1 MKTSNLKSSSMSIV
15 LLGVF
20 FLFCPL
26 TTSVFSSAENLPV
39 ELKVNPSTGAIS
51 ELKIKG
57 DERDMNWLVKVDG
70 TQYAWVKENYGW
82 GLGYFTI
89 TKGRESI
96 KREWKTPVNISADGM
111 NVMYRENDICVQ
123 VRRKL
128 VQGDLIEGYTFTNK
142 GTEPVSLYDIG
153 IYTPFNDNY
162 PDAQQCINSRAHTH
176 IWKGGSAAYVNA
188 IRMGAFTPHLGLVV
202 TDGAIRNYEIWE
214 RGRKKA
220 NSQTRGIIALD
231 LPDLL
236 LKSGE
241 SYSLEWHV
249 FAHNGNDDFRHKL
262 LEKGSVLV
270 SCNKYV
276 FEKGE
281 TARVECRSLEPLEA
295 CTAKMNGVP
304 VPVKQEGNLCFVEVP
319 IEQAGEV
326 RFDFYYNGNKQ
337 THADCLV
344 INNTAD
350 LIRKRV
356 DFIRTRQQMNNPSDL
371 RDGAYMVYDNEGD
384 SIYLNDRPNCNPVD
398 RDEGAERLGM
408 GVLLAKQYLLTK
420 DPELKQSLL
429 RYANFVRRKLQTDN
443 YVTYSSVDQKNR
455 NRGYNYMWVAELY
468 FQMYKVTGDKQFVT
482 DGYKT
487 LKSMFQQFGYG
498 FYAIG
503 IPVRLGLQSL
513 KEAGMKKEY
522 TDLRNDFIKT
532 GDVFV
537 KNGLNYPA
545 HEVNYEQSI
554 VAPAIQFLA
563 QLYLETGSQKYLDE
577 VKRQMPVLEAF
588 NGFQPSYHLNEVAIR
603 HWDGHWFGKRE
614 LFGDTFPH
622 YWSTI
627 TGAVYY
633 YYALCTGDSS
643 YQKRAENVV
652 RNNLCLFFEDGKASC
667 AYMYPYK
674 IDGVK
679 AEFYDP
685 YANDQD
691 WALVYYLLVNKGL

>member
-1 MKTSNLKSSSMSIV
+1 MKNELIKRIGIFV
-15 LLGVF
+15 CLLIAVNC
-20 FLFCPL
+20 L
-26 TTSVFSSAENLPV
+26 SAGNFPV
-39 ELKVNPSTGAIS
+39 EMRINPSTGAIS
-51 ELKIKG
+51 ELTLKG
-57 DERDMNWLVKVDG
+57 DNRSMNWVVKTDG
-70 TQYAWVKENYGW
+70 TQYPWVKDNYGW
-82 GLGYFTI
+82 GLGYFTVV
-89 TKGRESI
+89 KGRETVKREWRVPVEISPDGMKVLYREGDIRILI
-96 KREWKTPVNISADGM
+96 KREIK
-111 NVMYRENDICVQ
+111 
-123 VRRKL
+123 
-128 VQGDLIEGYTFTNK
+128 QGDLVEEYSFTNE
-142 GTEPVSLYDIG
+142 GEEPVSLYDVA

-162 PDAQQCINSRAHTH
+162 PDAQQCINSRAHMH

-188 IRMGAFTPHLGLVV
+188 IRMGAFTPYLGLVV

-236 LKSGE
+236 LKPGE

-281 TARVECRSLEPLEA
+281 KARVECRSLEPLEA

-319 IEQAGEV
+319 MEQAGEV
-326 RFDFYYNGNKQ
+326 RFNFYYNGNKQ

-344 INNTAD
+344 ISNTAD

-371 RDGAYMVYDNEGD
+371 RDGAYMVYDNKGD
-384 SIYLNDRPNCNPVD
+384 SIYLNDTPNCNPVD

-603 HWDGHWFGKRE
+603 HWDGHWFGKCE

>member
-1 MKTSNLKSSSMSIV
+1 MKNELIKRIGIFV
-15 LLGVF
+15 CLLIAVNC
-20 FLFCPL
+20 L
-26 TTSVFSSAENLPV
+26 SAGNFPV
-39 ELKVNPSTGAIS
+39 EMRINPSTGAIS
-51 ELKIKG
+51 ELTLKG
-57 DERDMNWLVKVDG
+57 DNRSMNWVVKTDG
-70 TQYAWVKENYGW
+70 TQYPWVKDNYGW
-82 GLGYFTI
+82 GLGYFTVV
-89 TKGRESI
+89 KGRETVKREWRVPVEISPDGMKVLYREGDIRILI
-96 KREWKTPVNISADGM
+96 KREIK
-111 NVMYRENDICVQ
+111 
-123 VRRKL
+123 
-128 VQGDLIEGYTFTNK
+128 QGDLVEEYSFTNE
-142 GTEPVSLYDIG
+142 GEEPVSLYDVA

-162 PDAQQCINSRAHTH
+162 PDAQQCINSRAHMH

-188 IRMGAFTPHLGLVV
+188 IRMGDFTPHLGLVV
-202 TDGAIRNYEIWE
+202 TNGAIRNYEIWE

-236 LKSGE
+236 LKPGE
-241 SYSLEWHV
+241 SYSLEWHI

-281 TARVECRSLEPLEA
+281 AARVECRSLEPLEA

-304 VPVKQEGNLCFVEVP
+304 VSVKQEGNLCFVEVP
-319 IEQAGEV
+319 MEQTGEV

-344 INNTAD
+344 ISNTAD

-384 SIYLNDRPNCNPVD
+384 SIYLNDTPNCNPVD

-455 NRGYNYMWVAELY
+455 NRGYNYMWVAEFY

-513 KEAGMKKEY
+513 KEAGMKKEC

-627 TGAVYY
+627 TGAVYH

>member
-1 MKTSNLKSSSMSIV
+1 MKNELIKRIGIFV
-15 LLGVF
+15 CLLIAVDC
-20 FLFCPL
+20 L
-26 TTSVFSSAENLPV
+26 SAGNFPV
-39 ELKVNPSTGAIS
+39 EMRINPSTGAIS
-51 ELKIKG
+51 ELTLKG
-57 DERDMNWLVKVDG
+57 DNRSMNWVVKTDG
-70 TQYAWVKENYGW
+70 TQYPWVKDNYGW
-82 GLGYFTI
+82 GLGYFTAV
-89 TKGRESI
+89 KGKETV
-96 KREWKTPVNISADGM
+96 KREWRVPVEISPDGM
-111 NVMYRENDICVQ
+111 KVLYREGDI
-123 VRRKL
+123 RIL
-128 VQGDLIEGYTFTNK
+128 VEREIKQGDLVEEYFFTNE
-142 GTEPVSLYDIG
+142 GEEPVSLYDVA

-162 PDAQQCINSRAHTH
+162 PDAQQCINSRAHMH

-202 TDGAIRNYEIWE
+202 TNGAIRNYEIWE

-236 LKSGE
+236 LQPGE
-241 SYSLEWHV
+241 SYSLEWHI

-281 TARVECRSLEPLEA
+281 KVRVECRSLEPLEA

-304 VPVKQEGNLCFVEVP
+304 VPVKQAGNLCFVEVP
-319 IEQAGEV
+319 MEQAGEV

-344 INNTAD
+344 ISNTAD

-384 SIYLNDRPNCNPVD
+384 SIYLNDTPNCNPVD

-429 RYANFVRRKLQTDN
+429 RYTDFVRRKLQTDN

>member
-1 MKTSNLKSSSMSIV
+1 MKNELIKRIGIFV
-15 LLGVF
+15 CLLIAVNC
-20 FLFCPL
+20 L
-26 TTSVFSSAENLPV
+26 SAGNFPV
-39 ELKVNPSTGAIS
+39 EIRINPSTGAIS
-51 ELKIKG
+51 ELTLKG
-57 DERDMNWLVKVDG
+57 DNRSMNWVVKTDG
-70 TQYAWVKENYGW
+70 TQYPWVKDNYGW
-82 GLGYFTI
+82 GLGYFTAV
-89 TKGRESI
+89 KGKETV
-96 KREWKTPVNISADGM
+96 KREWRVPVEISPDGM
-111 NVMYRENDICVQ
+111 KVLYREGDI
-123 VRRKL
+123 RIL
-128 VQGDLIEGYTFTNK
+128 VEREIKQGDLVEEYFFTNE
-142 GTEPVSLYDIG
+142 GEEPVSLYDVA

-202 TDGAIRNYEIWE
+202 TNGAIRNYEIWE

-236 LKSGE
+236 LQPGE
-241 SYSLEWHV
+241 SY
-249 FAHNGNDDFRHKL
+249 
-262 LEKGSVLV
+262 

-281 TARVECRSLEPLEA
+281 KVRVECRSLEPLKA

-304 VPVKQEGNLCFVEVP
+304 VPVKQEGNLCFVEVLM
-319 IEQAGEV
+319 EQAGEV
-326 RFDFYYNGNKQ
+326 RFDFYYNENKQ

-344 INNTAD
+344 ISNTAD

-384 SIYLNDRPNCNPVD
+384 SIYLNDTPNCNPVD

-408 GVLLAKQYLLTK
+408 GVLLAKQYLLAK

-429 RYANFVRRKLQTDN
+429 RYVNFVRRKLQTDN

-563 QLYLETGSQKYLDE
+563 QLYLETGNQKYLDE

>member
-1 MKTSNLKSSSMSIV
+1 M
-15 LLGVF
+15 
-20 FLFCPL
+20 
-26 TTSVFSSAENLPV
+26 
-39 ELKVNPSTGAIS
+39 
-51 ELKIKG
+51 
-57 DERDMNWLVKVDG
+57 
-70 TQYAWVKENYGW
+70 
-82 GLGYFTI
+82 
-89 TKGRESI
+89 
-96 KREWKTPVNISADGM
+96 
-111 NVMYRENDICVQ
+111 
-123 VRRKL
+123 
-128 VQGDLIEGYTFTNK
+128 
-142 GTEPVSLYDIG
+142 
-153 IYTPFNDNY
+153 
-162 PDAQQCINSRAHTH
+162 
-176 IWKGGSAAYVNA
+176 
-188 IRMGAFTPHLGLVV
+188 
-202 TDGAIRNYEIWE
+202 
-214 RGRKKA
+214 
-220 NSQTRGIIALD
+220 
-231 LPDLL
+231 
-236 LKSGE
+236 
-241 SYSLEWHV
+241 
-249 FAHNGNDDFRHKL
+249 
-262 LEKGSVLV
+262 
-270 SCNKYV
+270 
-276 FEKGE
+276 
-281 TARVECRSLEPLEA
+281 
-295 CTAKMNGVP
+295 
-304 VPVKQEGNLCFVEVP
+304 
-319 IEQAGEV
+319 EQAGEV

-384 SIYLNDRPNCNPVD
+384 SIYLNDTPNCNPVD

-691 WALVYYLLVNKGL
+691 WALVYYLLVNRGL

>member
-1 MKTSNLKSSSMSIV
+1 MKNELIKRIGIFV
-15 LLGVF
+15 CLLIAVNC
-20 FLFCPL
+20 L
-26 TTSVFSSAENLPV
+26 SAGNFPV
-39 ELKVNPSTGAIS
+39 EMRINPSTGAIS
-51 ELKIKG
+51 ELTLKG
-57 DERDMNWLVKVDG
+57 DNRSMNWVVKTDG
-70 TQYAWVKENYGW
+70 TQYPWVKDNYGW
-82 GLGYFTI
+82 GLGYFTVV
-89 TKGRESI
+89 KGRETVKREWRVPVEISPDGMKVLYREGDIRILI
-96 KREWKTPVNISADGM
+96 KREIK
-111 NVMYRENDICVQ
+111 
-123 VRRKL
+123 
-128 VQGDLIEGYTFTNK
+128 QGDLVEEYSFTNE
-142 GTEPVSLYDIG
+142 GEEPVSLYDVA

-162 PDAQQCINSRAHTH
+162 PDAQQCINSRAHMH

-188 IRMGAFTPHLGLVV
+188 IRMGAFTAYLGLVV

-236 LKSGE
+236 LKPGE

-281 TARVECRSLEPLEA
+281 KARVECRSLEPLEA

-319 IEQAGEV
+319 MEQAGEV

-344 INNTAD
+344 ISNTAD

-384 SIYLNDRPNCNPVD
+384 SIYLNDTPNCNPVD

-603 HWDGHWFGKRE
+603 HWDGHWFGKCE

>member
-1 MKTSNLKSSSMSIV
+1 MKNELIKRIGIFV
-15 LLGVF
+15 CLLIAVNC
-20 FLFCPL
+20 L
-26 TTSVFSSAENLPV
+26 SAGNFPV
-39 ELKVNPSTGAIS
+39 EMRINPSTGAIS
-51 ELKIKG
+51 ELTLKG
-57 DERDMNWLVKVDG
+57 DNRSMNWVVKTDG
-70 TQYAWVKENYGW
+70 TQYPWVKDNYGW
-82 GLGYFTI
+82 GLGYFTVV
-89 TKGRESI
+89 KGRETVKREWRVPVEISPDGMKVLYREGDIRILI
-96 KREWKTPVNISADGM
+96 KREIK
-111 NVMYRENDICVQ
+111 
-123 VRRKL
+123 
-128 VQGDLIEGYTFTNK
+128 QGDLVEEYSFTNE
-142 GTEPVSLYDIG
+142 GEEPVSLYDVA

-162 PDAQQCINSRAHTH
+162 PDAQQCINSRAHMH

-236 LKSGE
+236 LKPGE

-249 FAHNGNDDFRHKL
+249 FAHNGNDDFRRKL

-281 TARVECRSLEPLEA
+281 KARVECRSLEPLKA

-319 IEQAGEV
+319 MEQAGEV

-344 INNTAD
+344 ISNTAD

-356 DFIRTRQQMNNPSDL
+356 DFIRTRQQMNNSSDL

-384 SIYLNDRPNCNPVD
+384 SIYLNDTPNCNPVD

-468 FQMYKVTGDKQFVT
+468 FQMYKVTGDKLFVT

>member
-1 MKTSNLKSSSMSIV
+1 MKNELIKRIGIFV
-15 LLGVF
+15 CLLIAVNC
-20 FLFCPL
+20 L
-26 TTSVFSSAENLPV
+26 SAGNFPV
-39 ELKVNPSTGAIS
+39 EMRIDPSTGAIS
-51 ELKIKG
+51 ELTLKG
-57 DERDMNWLVKVDG
+57 DNRSMNWVVKTDG
-70 TQYAWVKENYGW
+70 TQYPWVKDNYGW
-82 GLGYFTI
+82 GLGYFTVV
-89 TKGRESI
+89 KGRETVKREWRVPVEISPDGMKVLYREGDICILI
-96 KREWKTPVNISADGM
+96 KREIK
-111 NVMYRENDICVQ
+111 
-123 VRRKL
+123 
-128 VQGDLIEGYTFTNK
+128 QGDLVEEYSFTNE
-142 GTEPVSLYDIG
+142 GEEPVSLYDVA

-188 IRMGAFTPHLGLVV
+188 IRMGDFTPHLGLVV
-202 TDGAIRNYEIWE
+202 TDGVIRNYEIWE

-236 LKSGE
+236 LKPGE

-249 FAHNGNDDFRHKL
+249 FTHNGNDDFRRKL

-281 TARVECRSLEPLEA
+281 TARVECRSLEPLKA

-304 VPVKQEGNLCFVEVP
+304 VTVKQEGNLCFVEVP
-319 IEQAGEV
+319 MEQAGEV

-344 INNTAD
+344 ISNTAD

-384 SIYLNDRPNCNPVD
+384 SIYLNDTPNCNPVD

-468 FQMYKVTGDKQFVT
+468 FQMYKVTGDKLFVT

-498 FYAIG
+498 F
-503 IPVRLGLQSL
+503 
-513 KEAGMKKEY
+513 
-522 TDLRNDFIKT
+522 
-532 GDVFV
+532 
-537 KNGLNYPA
+537 
-545 HEVNYEQSI
+545 
-554 VAPAIQFLA
+554 
-563 QLYLETGSQKYLDE
+563 
-577 VKRQMPVLEAF
+577 
-588 NGFQPSYHLNEVAIR
+588 
-603 HWDGHWFGKRE
+603 
-614 LFGDTFPH
+614 
-622 YWSTI
+622 
-627 TGAVYY
+627 
-633 YYALCTGDSS
+633 
-643 YQKRAENVV
+643 
-652 RNNLCLFFEDGKASC
+652 
-667 AYMYPYK
+667 
-674 IDGVK
+674 
-679 AEFYDP
+679 
-685 YANDQD
+685 
-691 WALVYYLLVNKGL
+691 

>member
-1 MKTSNLKSSSMSIV
+1 MKNELIKRIGIFV
-15 LLGVF
+15 CLLIAVNC
-20 FLFCPL
+20 L
-26 TTSVFSSAENLPV
+26 SAGNFPV
-39 ELKVNPSTGAIS
+39 EMRINPSTGAIS
-51 ELKIKG
+51 ELTLKG
-57 DERDMNWLVKVDG
+57 DNRSMNWVVKTDG
-70 TQYAWVKENYGW
+70 TQYPWVKDNYGW
-82 GLGYFTI
+82 GLGYFTVV
-89 TKGRESI
+89 KGRETVKREWRVPVEISPDGMKVLYREGDIRILI
-96 KREWKTPVNISADGM
+96 KREIK
-111 NVMYRENDICVQ
+111 
-123 VRRKL
+123 
-128 VQGDLIEGYTFTNK
+128 QGDLVEEYSFTNE
-142 GTEPVSLYDIG
+142 GEEPVSLYDVA

-162 PDAQQCINSRAHTH
+162 PDAQQCINSRAHMH

-188 IRMGAFTPHLGLVV
+188 IRMGDFTPHLGLVV
-202 TDGAIRNYEIWE
+202 TNGAIRNYEIWE

-236 LKSGE
+236 LKPGE
-241 SYSLEWHV
+241 SYSLEWHI

-281 TARVECRSLEPLEA
+281 KARVECRSLEPLEA

-319 IEQAGEV
+319 MEQAGEV

-344 INNTAD
+344 ISNTAD

-384 SIYLNDRPNCNPVD
+384 SIYLNDTPNCNPVD

-455 NRGYNYMWVAELY
+455 NRGYNYMWVAEFY

-513 KEAGMKKEY
+513 KEAGMKKEC

-627 TGAVYY
+627 TGAVYH

>member
-1 MKTSNLKSSSMSIV
+1 MKNELIKRIGIFV
-15 LLGVF
+15 CLLIAVNC
-20 FLFCPL
+20 L
-26 TTSVFSSAENLPV
+26 SAGNFPV
-39 ELKVNPSTGAIS
+39 EIRINPSTGAIS
-51 ELKIKG
+51 ELTLKG
-57 DERDMNWLVKVDG
+57 DNRSMNWVVKTDG
-70 TQYAWVKENYGW
+70 TQYPWVKDNYGW
-82 GLGYFTI
+82 GLGYFTAV
-89 TKGRESI
+89 KGKETV
-96 KREWKTPVNISADGM
+96 KREWRVPVEISPDGM
-111 NVMYRENDICVQ
+111 KVLYREGDI
-123 VRRKL
+123 RIL
-128 VQGDLIEGYTFTNK
+128 VEREIKQGDLVEEYFFTNE
-142 GTEPVSLYDIG
+142 GEEPVSLYDVA

-162 PDAQQCINSRAHTH
+162 PDAQQCINSRAHMH

-202 TDGAIRNYEIWE
+202 TNGAIRNYEIWE

-236 LKSGE
+236 LQPGE
-241 SYSLEWHV
+241 SYSLEWHI
-249 FAHNGNDDFRHKL
+249 FAHNGNDDFRRKL

-281 TARVECRSLEPLEA
+281 KVRVECRSLEPLEA

-304 VPVKQEGNLCFVEVP
+304 VPVKQAGNLCFVEVP
-319 IEQAGEV
+319 MEQAGEV

-344 INNTAD
+344 ISNTAD

-384 SIYLNDRPNCNPVD
+384 SIYLNDTPNCNPVD

>member
-1 MKTSNLKSSSMSIV
+1 MKNELIKRIGIFV
-15 LLGVF
+15 CLLIAVNC
-20 FLFCPL
+20 L
-26 TTSVFSSAENLPV
+26 SAGNFPV
-39 ELKVNPSTGAIS
+39 EMRINPSTGAIS
-51 ELKIKG
+51 ELTLKG
-57 DERDMNWLVKVDG
+57 DNRSMNWVVKTDG
-70 TQYAWVKENYGW
+70 TQYPWVKDNYGW
-82 GLGYFTI
+82 GLGYFTVV
-89 TKGRESI
+89 KGRETV
-96 KREWKTPVNISADGM
+96 KREWRIPVEISPDGM
-111 NVMYRENDICVQ
+111 KVLYREGDI
-123 VRRKL
+123 RIL
-128 VQGDLIEGYTFTNK
+128 VKREIKQGDLVEEYSFTNE
-142 GTEPVSLYDIG
+142 GEDPVSLYDVA

-176 IWKGGSAAYVNA
+176 IWKGGSAAYVNT
-188 IRMGAFTPHLGLVV
+188 IRMGDFTPHLGLVV
-202 TDGAIRNYEIWE
+202 TNGAIRNYEIWE

-236 LKSGE
+236 LKPGE

-281 TARVECRSLEPLEA
+281 TARVECRSLEPLKA

-319 IEQAGEV
+319 MEQAGEV

-344 INNTAD
+344 ISNTAD

-384 SIYLNDRPNCNPVD
+384 SIYLNDTPNCNPVD

-429 RYANFVRRKLQTDN
+429 RYADFVRRKLQTDN

>member
-1 MKTSNLKSSSMSIV
+1 MKTSNLKSSSMSIM

-26 TTSVFSSAENLPV
+26 TTSVFLFAGNLPV

-51 ELKIKG
+51 ELRIQG
-57 DERDMNWLVKVDG
+57 DEYGMNWLIKVDG
-70 TQYAWVKENYGW
+70 TQYAWVKESYGW

-96 KREWKTPVNISADGM
+96 KSEWKTPVNISAGGM

-162 PDAQQCINSRAHTH
+162 PDAQQCINSRTHTH
-176 IWKGGSAAYVNA
+176 IWKGGSAAYVNV

-202 TDGAIRNYEIWE
+202 TDGVIRNYEIWE

-236 LKSGE
+236 LKPGE
-241 SYSLEWHV
+241 SYSLEWHI
-249 FAHNGNDDFRHKL
+249 FAHNGNDDFRRKL

-281 TARVECRSLEPLEA
+281 TARVECRSLEPLKA

-304 VPVKQEGNLCFVEVP
+304 VTVKQEGNLCFVEVP
-319 IEQAGEV
+319 MEQAGEV

-344 INNTAD
+344 ISNTAD

-371 RDGAYMVYDNEGD
+371 CDGAYMVYDNEGD
-384 SIYLNDRPNCNPVD
+384 SIYLNDTPNCNPVD

-577 VKRQMPVLEAF
+577 VKREMPVLEAF

>member
-1 MKTSNLKSSSMSIV
+1 MKNELIKRIGIFV
-15 LLGVF
+15 CLLIAVNC
-20 FLFCPL
+20 L
-26 TTSVFSSAENLPV
+26 SAGNFPV
-39 ELKVNPSTGAIS
+39 EMRIDPSTGAIS
-51 ELKIKG
+51 ELTLKG
-57 DERDMNWLVKVDG
+57 DNRSMNWVVKTDG
-70 TQYAWVKENYGW
+70 TQYPWVKDNYGW
-82 GLGYFTI
+82 GLGYFTVV
-89 TKGRESI
+89 KGRETV
-96 KREWKTPVNISADGM
+96 KREWRVPVEISPDGM
-111 NVMYRENDICVQ
+111 KVLYREGDI
-123 VRRKL
+123 RIL
-128 VQGDLIEGYTFTNK
+128 VKREIKQGDLVEEYSFTNE
-142 GTEPVSLYDIG
+142 GEEPVSLYDVA
-153 IYTPFNDNY
+153 IYIPFNDNY
-162 PDAQQCINSRAHTH
+162 PDAQQCINSRAH

-188 IRMGAFTPHLGLVV
+188 IRMGDFTPHLGLVV

-236 LKSGE
+236 LKPGE

-249 FAHNGNDDFRHKL
+249 FAHNGNDDFRRKL

-281 TARVECRSLEPLEA
+281 KARVECRSLEPLKA

-319 IEQAGEV
+319 MEQAGEV

-344 INNTAD
+344 ISNTAD

-371 RDGAYMVYDNEGD
+371 RNGAYMVYDNEGD
-384 SIYLNDRPNCNPVD
+384 SIYLNDTPNCNPVD

-455 NRGYNYMWVAELY
+455 NRGYNYMWVAEFY

-503 IPVRLGLQSL
+503 IPARLGLQSL

-691 WALVYYLLVNKGL
+691 WALVYYLLVNRGL

>member
-1 MKTSNLKSSSMSIV
+1 MKNELIKRIGIFV
-15 LLGVF
+15 CLLIAVDC
-20 FLFCPL
+20 L
-26 TTSVFSSAENLPV
+26 SAGNFPV
-39 ELKVNPSTGAIS
+39 EMRINPSTGAIS
-51 ELKIKG
+51 ELTLKG
-57 DERDMNWLVKVDG
+57 DNRSMNWVVKTDG
-70 TQYAWVKENYGW
+70 TQYPWVKDNYGW
-82 GLGYFTI
+82 GLGYFTAV
-89 TKGRESI
+89 KGKETVKREWRVPVEISPDGMKVLYREGDIRILI
-96 KREWKTPVNISADGM
+96 KREIK
-111 NVMYRENDICVQ
+111 
-123 VRRKL
+123 
-128 VQGDLIEGYTFTNK
+128 QGDLVEEYFFTNE
-142 GTEPVSLYDIG
+142 GEEPVSLYDVA

-162 PDAQQCINSRAHTH
+162 PDAQQCINSRAHMH

-202 TDGAIRNYEIWE
+202 TNGAIRNYEIWE

-236 LKSGE
+236 LQPGE
-241 SYSLEWHV
+241 SYSLEWHI
-249 FAHNGNDDFRHKL
+249 FAHNGNDDFRRKL

-281 TARVECRSLEPLEA
+281 KVRVECRSLEPLEA

-304 VPVKQEGNLCFVEVP
+304 VPVKQAGNLCFVEVP
-319 IEQAGEV
+319 MEQAGEV

-344 INNTAD
+344 ISNTAD

-384 SIYLNDRPNCNPVD
+384 SIYLNDTPNCNPVD

-429 RYANFVRRKLQTDN
+429 RYTDFVRRKLQTDN

-468 FQMYKVTGDKQFVT
+468 FQMYKVTGDKQLVT

-563 QLYLETGSQKYLDE
+563 QLYLETGNQKYLDE

>member
-1 MKTSNLKSSSMSIV
+1 MKNELIKRIGIFV
-15 LLGVF
+15 CLLIAVNC
-20 FLFCPL
+20 L
-26 TTSVFSSAENLPV
+26 SAGNFPV
-39 ELKVNPSTGAIS
+39 EMRINPSTGAIS
-51 ELKIKG
+51 ELTLKG
-57 DERDMNWLVKVDG
+57 DNRSMNWVVKTDG
-70 TQYAWVKENYGW
+70 TQYPWVKDNYGW
-82 GLGYFTI
+82 GLGYFTVV
-89 TKGRESI
+89 KGRETVKREWRIPVEISPDGMKVLYREGDIRILI
-96 KREWKTPVNISADGM
+96 KREIK
-111 NVMYRENDICVQ
+111 
-123 VRRKL
+123 
-128 VQGDLIEGYTFTNK
+128 QGDLVEEYSFTNE
-142 GTEPVSLYDIG
+142 GEEPVSLYDVA

-162 PDAQQCINSRAHTH
+162 PDAQQCINSRAHMH

-188 IRMGAFTPHLGLVV
+188 IRMGDFTPHLGLVV
-202 TDGAIRNYEIWE
+202 TNGAIRNYEIWE

-236 LKSGE
+236 LKPGE

-249 FAHNGNDDFRHKL
+249 FAHNGNDDFRRKL

-281 TARVECRSLEPLEA
+281 KARVECRSLEPLKA

-319 IEQAGEV
+319 MEQAGEV

-344 INNTAD
+344 ISNTAD

-371 RDGAYMVYDNEGD
+371 RNGAYMVYDNEGD
-384 SIYLNDRPNCNPVD
+384 SIYLNDTPNCNPVD

>member
-1 MKTSNLKSSSMSIV
+1 MKNELIKRIGIFV
-15 LLGVF
+15 CLLIAVNC
-20 FLFCPL
+20 L
-26 TTSVFSSAENLPV
+26 SAGNFPV
-39 ELKVNPSTGAIS
+39 EMRINPSTGAIS
-51 ELKIKG
+51 ELTLKG
-57 DERDMNWLVKVDG
+57 DNRSMNWVVKTDG
-70 TQYAWVKENYGW
+70 TQYPWVKDDYGW
-82 GLGYFTI
+82 GLGYFTVV
-89 TKGRESI
+89 KGRETV
-96 KREWKTPVNISADGM
+96 KREWRIPVEISPDGM
-111 NVMYRENDICVQ
+111 KVLYREGDI
-123 VRRKL
+123 RIL
-128 VQGDLIEGYTFTNK
+128 VKREIKQGDLVEEYSFTNE
-142 GTEPVSLYDIG
+142 GEEPVSLYDVAV
-153 IYTPFNDNY
+153 YTPFNDNY

-176 IWKGGSAAYVNA
+176 IWKGGSAAYVNV
-188 IRMGAFTPHLGLVV
+188 IRMGDFTPHLGLVV
-202 TDGAIRNYEIWE
+202 TNGAIRNHEIWE

-236 LKSGE
+236 LKPGE

-249 FAHNGNDDFRHKL
+249 FTHNGNDDFRRKL

-281 TARVECRSLEPLEA
+281 KARVECRSLEPLKA
-295 CTAKMNGVP
+295 CTAKMNGVL
-304 VPVKQEGNLCFVEVP
+304 VTVKQEGNLCFVEVP
-319 IEQAGEV
+319 MEQAGEV

-344 INNTAD
+344 ISNTAD

-384 SIYLNDRPNCNPVD
+384 SIYLNDTPNCNPVD

-468 FQMYKVTGDKQFVT
+468 FQMYKVTGNKQFVT

-563 QLYLETGSQKYLDE
+563 QLYLETGSQKYLYE

-691 WALVYYLLVNKGL
+691 WALVYYLLVNRGL

>member
-1 MKTSNLKSSSMSIV
+1 MKNELIKRIGIFV
-15 LLGVF
+15 CLLIAVNC
-20 FLFCPL
+20 L
-26 TTSVFSSAENLPV
+26 SAGNFPV
-39 ELKVNPSTGAIS
+39 EMRINPSTGAIS
-51 ELKIKG
+51 ELTLKG
-57 DERDMNWLVKVDG
+57 DNRSMNWVVKTDG
-70 TQYAWVKENYGW
+70 TQYPWVKDNYGW
-82 GLGYFTI
+82 GLGYFTVV
-89 TKGRESI
+89 KGRETVKREWRVPVEISPDGMKVLYREGDIRILI
-96 KREWKTPVNISADGM
+96 KREIK
-111 NVMYRENDICVQ
+111 
-123 VRRKL
+123 
-128 VQGDLIEGYTFTNK
+128 QGDLVEEYSFTNE
-142 GTEPVSLYDIG
+142 GEEPVSLYDVA

-162 PDAQQCINSRAHTH
+162 PDAQQCINSRAHMH

-188 IRMGAFTPHLGLVV
+188 IRMGDFTPHLGLVV
-202 TDGAIRNYEIWE
+202 TNGAIRNYEIWE

-236 LKSGE
+236 LKPGE

-281 TARVECRSLEPLEA
+281 KARVECRSLEPLEA

-319 IEQAGEV
+319 MEQAGEV

-344 INNTAD
+344 ISNTAD

-384 SIYLNDRPNCNPVD
+384 SIYLNDTPNCNPVD

>member
-1 MKTSNLKSSSMSIV
+1 M
-15 LLGVF
+15 
-20 FLFCPL
+20 
-26 TTSVFSSAENLPV
+26 
-39 ELKVNPSTGAIS
+39 
-51 ELKIKG
+51 
-57 DERDMNWLVKVDG
+57 D
-70 TQYAWVKENYGW
+70 
-82 GLGYFTI
+82 
-89 TKGRESI
+89 
-96 KREWKTPVNISADGM
+96 
-111 NVMYRENDICVQ
+111 VMYRENDICVQ

-176 IWKGGSAAYVNA
+176 IRKGGSAAYVNA
-188 IRMGAFTPHLGLVV
+188 IRMGTFTPHLGLVV
-202 TDGAIRNYEIWE
+202 TNGAIRNYEIWE

-236 LKSGE
+236 LKPGE

-319 IEQAGEV
+319 MEQAGEV

-344 INNTAD
+344 ISNTAD

-384 SIYLNDRPNCNPVD
+384 SIYLNDTPNCNPVD

-563 QLYLETGSQKYLDE
+563 QLYLETDSQKYLDE

>member
-1 MKTSNLKSSSMSIV
+1 M
-15 LLGVF
+15 
-20 FLFCPL
+20 
-26 TTSVFSSAENLPV
+26 
-39 ELKVNPSTGAIS
+39 
-51 ELKIKG
+51 
-57 DERDMNWLVKVDG
+57 
-70 TQYAWVKENYGW
+70 
-82 GLGYFTI
+82 
-89 TKGRESI
+89 
-96 KREWKTPVNISADGM
+96 
-111 NVMYRENDICVQ
+111 
-123 VRRKL
+123 
-128 VQGDLIEGYTFTNK
+128 
-142 GTEPVSLYDIG
+142 
-153 IYTPFNDNY
+153 
-162 PDAQQCINSRAHTH
+162 
-176 IWKGGSAAYVNA
+176 
-188 IRMGAFTPHLGLVV
+188 
-202 TDGAIRNYEIWE
+202 
-214 RGRKKA
+214 
-220 NSQTRGIIALD
+220 D

-236 LKSGE
+236 LKPGE

-249 FAHNGNDDFRHKL
+249 FAHNGNDDFRRKL

-281 TARVECRSLEPLEA
+281 KARVECRSLEPLKA

-319 IEQAGEV
+319 MEQAGEV

-344 INNTAD
+344 ISNTAD

-384 SIYLNDRPNCNPVD
+384 SIYLNDTPNCNPVD

-691 WALVYYLLVNKGL
+691 WALVYYLLVNRGL

>member
-1 MKTSNLKSSSMSIV
+1 
-15 LLGVF
+15 
-20 FLFCPL
+20 
-26 TTSVFSSAENLPV
+26 
-39 ELKVNPSTGAIS
+39 
-51 ELKIKG
+51 
-57 DERDMNWLVKVDG
+57 
-70 TQYAWVKENYGW
+70 
-82 GLGYFTI
+82 
-89 TKGRESI
+89 
-96 KREWKTPVNISADGM
+96 
-111 NVMYRENDICVQ
+111 
-123 VRRKL
+123 
-128 VQGDLIEGYTFTNK
+128 
-142 GTEPVSLYDIG
+142 
-153 IYTPFNDNY
+153 
-162 PDAQQCINSRAHTH
+162 
-176 IWKGGSAAYVNA
+176 
-188 IRMGAFTPHLGLVV
+188 
-202 TDGAIRNYEIWE
+202 
-214 RGRKKA
+214 
-220 NSQTRGIIALD
+220 
-231 LPDLL
+231 
-236 LKSGE
+236 
-241 SYSLEWHV
+241 
-249 FAHNGNDDFRHKL
+249 
-262 LEKGSVLV
+262 
-270 SCNKYV
+270 
-276 FEKGE
+276 
-281 TARVECRSLEPLEA
+281 
-295 CTAKMNGVP
+295 
-304 VPVKQEGNLCFVEVP
+304 
-319 IEQAGEV
+319 
-326 RFDFYYNGNKQ
+326 
-337 THADCLV
+337 
-344 INNTAD
+344 
-350 LIRKRV
+350 
-356 DFIRTRQQMNNPSDL
+356 MNNPSDL

-384 SIYLNDRPNCNPVD
+384 SIYLNDTPNCNPVD

>member
-1 MKTSNLKSSSMSIV
+1 MRIICKKSNLVKGVSIV
-15 LLGVF
+15 SKAVPSKTTMPILECILID
-20 FLFCPL
+20 
-26 TTSVFSSAENLPV
+26 TTSGV
-39 ELKVNPSTGAIS
+39 
-51 ELKIKG
+51 IKLTAN
-57 DERDMNWLVKVDG
+57 DMEIG
-70 TQYAWVKENYGW
+70 IE
-82 GLGYFTI
+82 TI
-89 TKGRESI
+89 
-96 KREWKTPVNISADGM
+96 
-111 NVMYRENDICVQ
+111 
-123 VRRKL
+123 
-128 VQGDLIEGYTFTNK
+128 IEGTI
-142 GTEPVSLYDIG
+142 E
-153 IYTPFNDNY
+153 
-162 PDAQQCINSRAHTH
+162 
-176 IWKGGSAAYVNA
+176 
-188 IRMGAFTPHLGLVV
+188 
-202 TDGAIRNYEIWE
+202 E
-214 RGRKKA
+214 
-220 NSQTRGIIALD
+220 RGIIALD

-236 LKSGE
+236 LKPGE

-281 TARVECRSLEPLEA
+281 KARVECRSLEPLEA

-319 IEQAGEV
+319 MEQAGEV

-344 INNTAD
+344 ISNTAD

-384 SIYLNDRPNCNPVD
+384 SIYLNDTPNCNPVD

-603 HWDGHWFGKRE
+603 HWDGHWFGKCE